1 MQVSFGIN
9 LLALNSG
16 KPELL
21 NIKKALQIFLDFRE
35 ELIIRRTKFL
45 LENARKR
52 SHILIGLV
60 IAVSNIDEIIK
71 IEYDL

>member
-21 NIKKALQIFLDFRE
+21 NIKKALQVFLDFRE

-45 LENARKR
+45 LENARKFCR
-52 SHILIGLV
+52 KILKISLEK
-60 IAVSNIDEIIK
+60 AVENI
-71 IEYDL
+71 